1 MKVTRKA
8 EQSKSIP
15 EEKKMDQEIKK
26 TSKPKLGELLVQYG
40 IITSNMLKNALKRQ
54 SQVGGQIGSTLIEM
68 GYLTTDALLEFLS
81 KQLGVPSVNLFKLN
95 IAPETLKALPL
106 EKIKE
111 FKVLPLEI
119 DDKFTLAMV
128 NPTDYIA
135 IKDIEFTLGKRVN
148 PVVVTSSQMEAAI
161 KSLETKGIKE
171 IKGAEIEKGLARI
184 SEDVAGDMKTL
195 LKQLAESKAMDLQ
208 LTAGVP
214 PSFKMGSEL
223 RRLSMSPLTPE
234 HMNTYA
240 QALLSE
246 KQWENF
252 DIANDLDFAF
262 TDEELGRFRGNIYKQ
277 RNSVSIT
284 IRRIPDHMPGLRELG
299 LPDELEPYA
308 LKTQGL
314 ILITG
319 PASHGK
325 STTLAALIDIINTK
339 RKCNIITLEDPIE
352 YLHKHKN
359 SNVNQREILTDTS
372 SFQDGLK
379 HIFRQDPDVIV
390 VGEMRDPESFR
401 IALQAAETGHLVL
414 STLHARNATSTIE
427 RVIDIFPP
435 YEQSQIRSQIA
446 DSLLLVLSQ
455 RLVIKK
461 DRSGLVLAYEKL
473 INTLKIKNFIRDGK
487 THQIRSQMQ
496 VPSEDYSSI
505 DVSLAKLCMEGKIT
519 AEEGARHADD
529 ASYYQN
535 MTKGSGIGR
544 G

>member
-1 MKVTRKA
+1 MN
-8 EQSKSIP
+8 
-15 EEKKMDQEIKK
+15 QEIKK
-26 TSKPKLGELLVQYG
+26 TGKPKLGELLVQYG

-54 SQVGGQIGSTLIEM
+54 SQAGGQIGSTLIEM

-95 IAPETLKALPL
+95 ITPETLKALSL

-135 IKDIEFTLGKRVN
+135 IKDIEFTLGRRVN

-161 KSLETKGIKE
+161 KSLDTKGITE
-171 IKGAEIEKGLARI
+171 IKGTEIEECLVCI
-184 SEDVAGDMKTL
+184 SEDVAGDIKTL
-195 LKQLAESKAMDLQ
+195 LRQLAESKAMDLQ

-246 KQWENF
+246 EQWKNF

-262 TDEELGRFRGNIYKQ
+262 TDKELGRFRVNIYKQ

-284 IRRIPDHMPGLRELG
+284 IRRIPDHVPGLRELG
-299 LPDELEPYA
+299 LPDELEPYV

-325 STTLAALIDIINTK
+325 STTLATLIDIINTK

-435 YEQSQIRSQIA
+435 YQQSQIRSQIA

-473 INTLKIKNFIRDGK
+473 INTLKIKNFIREGK

-496 VPSEDYSSI
+496 VPVEEYSSL
-505 DVSLAKLCMEGKIT
+505 DVSLAKLCMEGEIT
-519 AEEGARHADD
+519 VEEGARHADD
-529 ASYYQN
+529 PYFYQN
-535 MTKGSGIGR
+535 MTKGNRMGR
-544 G
+544 S